1 MMDKHTRKIEYSNR
15 ELDRRKDNPDE
26 DKLRTKRI
34 AIAVFQE
41 RVASKLECTENLLL
55 VTVDNGEIKSRE
67 LVLLRDKDP
76 LRKIDMIFKLKP
88 DIFICGGLTRM
99 CEYKLRH
106 SNMRLISWIQGN
118 VDNILSLCLQNTVI
132 DGVYYTNRNFSEYSS
147 A

>member
-1 MMDKHTRKIEYSNR
+1 MGKHKRKIEYSISD
-15 ELDRRKDNPDE
+15 LDTRKENPVE
-26 DKLRTKRI
+26 DKFRTKRI
-34 AIAVFQE
+34 AIAVFHE
-41 RVASKLECTENLLL
+41 RVASRLEFTENLLL

-76 LRKIDMIFKLKP
+76 LRKIDVIFKLKP

-118 VDNILSLCLQNTVI
+118 VDNILSLCLKNTVI
-132 DGVYYTNRNFSEYSS
+132 DSCYYTNRKFSEYSS
-147 A
+147 V